1 MFNPT
6 AEYLTQLVKSVCP
19 SNGIEFLSAVIS
31 TIATPSELGILIT
44 ELEIDQITNLTEG
57 KVK

>member
-19 SNGIEFLSAVIS
+19 NNGIEFLSAVIS
-31 TIATPSELGILIT
+31 TIATPRELGILIT

-57 KVK
+57 KAK